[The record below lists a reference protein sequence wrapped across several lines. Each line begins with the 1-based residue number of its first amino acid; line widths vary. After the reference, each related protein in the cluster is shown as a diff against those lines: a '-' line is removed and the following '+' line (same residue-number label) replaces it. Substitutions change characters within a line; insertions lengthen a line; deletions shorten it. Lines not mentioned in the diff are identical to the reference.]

1 MNGLKDR
8 RRRRTLLG
16 AFVLIAL
23 ALFLFSLMQAGAIR
37 EWLYPSKNLRLVL
50 PDEGLFGLAEGAKI
64 EVLGTPAG
72 KILRIVI
79 DPDQKIHAKARIDSS
94 MAPFVRQDS
103 KAVIRDR

>member
-1 MNGLKDR
+1 
-8 RRRRTLLG
+8 
-16 AFVLIAL
+16 
-23 ALFLFSLMQAGAIR
+23 
-37 EWLYPSKNLRLVL
+37 
-50 PDEGLFGLAEGAKI
+50 LFGLAEGAKI

-79 DPDQKIHAKARIDSS
+79 DPDQKIDAKARIDSS